1 MPRLPQ
7 IIVVLHLFL
16 CVGISSSGSYTLL
29 DDTLDISVGHYRF
42 AAFRINPSQADGAGV
57 RGVLEITPDT
67 TSIELILLHVDDFD
81 RWATTGENVD
91 TLSYLRTRSDSF
103 YMPVSG
109 IGDYRLVISN
119 RGNYH
124 SARVVAGATISFI
137 GSGIEEDP
145 LIFAVYL
152 ALALMAA
159 AAVIILIVAIVKTA
173 KRGRN

>member
-1 MPRLPQ
+1 LPGRLS
-7 IIVVLHLFL
+7 ILLASLLLL
-16 CVGISSSGSYTLL
+16 CAGISASGSYTLL

-42 AAFRINPSQADGAGV
+42 AAFRINPSQAEGTGV
-57 RGVLEITPDT
+57 RGFLQITPDT

-81 RWATTGENVD
+81 RWATSGENVD
-91 TLSYLRTRSDSF
+91 TLSYIRTLSDSF

-124 SARVVAGATISFI
+124 ETRVVAGAAVSFI
-137 GSGIEEDP
+137 GSGVEEDP

-152 ALALMAA
+152 ALALMALT
-159 AAVIILIVAIVKTA
+159 AVIILIVAVVKTA
-173 KRGRN
+173 RRRRR